1 MSENSQN
8 MSPEQPQSNE
18 IDLKELFRIIGNIF
32 NKLFSFIRN
41 ILLLIFDL
49 IIKVLIIIRVHILK
63 FAIVGF
69 LSVIVGWF
77 IDARQEPLYGSNMFV
92 EANYDSTR
100 QLYSNIKYYNGL
112 SEDADSLTLANI
124 FNITKDQAGSLR
136 GFFIEPDVTE
146 NGMLNA
152 YNDFMKKT
160 DTTFVLGEINF
171 RKFRSNISPLD
182 FSMHQISVISSDKN
196 IIPKLQESI
205 ATKNIENNYIKKQKE
220 VTLRNLE
227 KTEQTLKSQLVKI
240 DTLDLVYKELLR
252 KDPKDDKSK
261 AGSGTYI
268 QLAANN
274 ENKTK
279 EIELLKMNEEIS
291 NKILEINLKK
301 ELNSETIN
309 VLSGFSPGAEIKN
322 FYNSFLFKI
331 PVITLTLLLLFIL
344 LRELNGYLNKY
355 QENKRLNV

>member
-1 MSENSQN
+1 MSENSHN
-8 MSPEQPQSNE
+8 MSPEQPRSNE
-18 IDLKELFRIIGNIF
+18 IDLKELFRIIGNAF
-32 NKLFSFIRN
+32 NKLFKFIRN

-49 IIKVLIIIRVHILK
+49 IIKVLIIFRVHFLK

-69 LSVIVGWF
+69 LSIIVGWF
-77 IDARQEPLYGSNMFV
+77 IDARQEPLYSSNMYV

-100 QLYSNIKYYNGL
+100 QLYSKIKYYNGL
-112 SEDADSLTLANI
+112 AEDSDSTNLANI
-124 FNITKDQAGSLR
+124 FNITKDQAGSLQ

-171 RKFRSNISPLD
+171 RKFKSNISPLD
-182 FSMHQISVISSDKN
+182 FKTHQISVISSDKN
-196 IIPKLQESI
+196 IVPKLQESI
-205 ATKNIENNYIKKQKE
+205 ITKNIENNYIQKQKE

-227 KTEQTLKSQLVKI
+227 QTEQTLKNQLMKI
-240 DTLDLVYKELLR
+240 DTLGKVYKELLR
-252 KDPKDDKSK
+252 KDPKDDESR

-279 EIELLKMNEEIS
+279 EIQLLKINEEIS
-291 NKILEINLKK
+291 NKILKISLEK

-309 VLSGFSPGAEIKN
+309 VLSGFSPGAEIKS

-331 PVITLTLLLLFIL
+331 PLITLTLLLLFIL
-344 LRELNGYLNKY
+344 LRELNSYLNTY
-355 QENKRLNV
+355 EENKRLNA

>member
-32 NKLFSFIRN
+32 NKLFRFIRN
-41 ILLLIFDL
+41 IFLLIFDL

-69 LSVIVGWF
+69 LSVVVGWF
-77 IDARQEPLYGSNMFV
+77 VDARQDPIYGSNMYV

-100 QLYSNIKYYNGL
+100 QLYSNIRYYNGL
-112 SEDADSLTLANI
+112 SKDSDSTTLANI
-124 FNITKDQAGSLR
+124 FNITRDQAGSLL

-160 DTTFVLGEINF
+160 DTTFVLSEINF
-171 RKFRSNISPLD
+171 GKFRTNTSPLD
-182 FSMHQISVISSDKN
+182 FSTHQISVISSDKN
-196 IIPKLQESI
+196 IIPQLQESI
-205 ATKNIENNYIKKQKE
+205 ATKNIENNYIKRQKE
-220 VTLRNLE
+220 VNLRSLEETEKTLR
-227 KTEQTLKSQLVKI
+227 SQLVKI
-240 DTLDLVYKELLR
+240 DTLSMVYKDLLR
-252 KDPKDDKSK
+252 KEPKEDKSK

-279 EIELLKMNEEIS
+279 EIELLKINEEIS
-291 NKILEINLKK
+291 NKILEINRKK
-301 ELNSETIN
+301 ELNSEIIN
-309 VLSGFSPGAEIKN
+309 VLSGFSPGAEIKS
-322 FYNSFLFKI
+322 FYDSFLFKI

-344 LRELNGYLNKY
+344 LRELNSYLNKY